1 MGKSMVLVFRQNWWT
16 YPTIVITKLCVRVR
30 SLVLKKKL
38 EGNTFDLIALIR
50 PDGKVFDHH
59 WQESSTAGIRQRS
72 LEDAPGYIPPE
83 DFIDPDDSTTGR
95 SHISPTF
102 DESTPRSVTTQL
114 GQTAY
119 LHCIVNNLGD
129 KT

>member
-1 MGKSMVLVFRQNWWT
+1 M
-16 YPTIVITKLCVRVR
+16 
-30 SLVLKKKL
+30 
-38 EGNTFDLIALIR
+38 EGSLIR

-59 WQESSTAGIRQRS
+59 WQESSTAGIRHRS

-129 KT
+129 KTVRVTSNY

>member
-1 MGKSMVLVFRQNWWT
+1 MNKKYLKFLISMV
-16 YPTIVITKLCVRVR
+16 
-30 SLVLKKKL
+30 
-38 EGNTFDLIALIR
+38 ALIR

-59 WQESSTAGIRQRS
+59 WQESSTAGIRHRS
-72 LEDAPGYIPPE
+72 LEDAPGYVPPE

-129 KT
+129 KTVKFYNILTQLQLFVLNISLAN